1 MAVVRTTKPLL
12 KGQEKLAVE
21 VGSFQIKQER

>member
-12 KGQEKLAVE
+12 KGQEKLDVE
-21 VGSFQIKQER
+21 VGSFEIKHE

>member
-1 MAVVRTTKPLL
+1 MAVVRTAKPLL

-21 VGSFQIKQER
+21 VGSFEIKQE